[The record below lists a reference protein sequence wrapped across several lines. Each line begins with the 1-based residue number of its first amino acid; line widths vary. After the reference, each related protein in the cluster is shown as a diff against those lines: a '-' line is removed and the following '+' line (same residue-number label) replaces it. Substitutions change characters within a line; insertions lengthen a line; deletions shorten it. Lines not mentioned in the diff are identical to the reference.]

1 MFVIPIVYNNGN
13 YNPYGGYGQ
22 IPLQGVPIQPGLGY
36 PAGVGNPLIPG
47 AVGYPQY
54 PVRPPFY
61 PGGIGAVPPGSYPI
75 QVQQP
80 FRPPVYPGQPPFNG
94 IPGLP
99 PFFQPVEAE
108 SNKPGST
115 TGTAPAGSP
124 PTSPAAAA
132 PVASAPPAEASP
144 PAEEPAAEDSPSA
157 IKKEPTNTKKEPR
170 IFKMMPKKLNIN

>member
-1 MFVIPIVYNNGN
+1 MRVSFNLIDYNNGN

-36 PAGVGNPLIPG
+36 PVGVGNPLVPG

-54 PVRPPFY
+54 PARPPIY
-61 PGGIGAVPPGSYPI
+61 PGGIGVVPPGSYPL

-80 FRPPVYPGQPPFNG
+80 FRPPVYPGQPPFTG
-94 IPGLP
+94 IPGIP
-99 PFFQPVEAE
+99 PFYQPVEAE

-124 PTSPAAAA
+124 STATAA
-132 PVASAPPAEASP
+132 PVVSAPPAVAPAEASP
-144 PAEEPAAEDSPSA
+144 PAEEPAAEDSPTS
-157 IKKEPTNTKKEPR
+157 IKKEPK
-170 IFKMMPKKLNIN
+170 IIKMMPKKLNIN